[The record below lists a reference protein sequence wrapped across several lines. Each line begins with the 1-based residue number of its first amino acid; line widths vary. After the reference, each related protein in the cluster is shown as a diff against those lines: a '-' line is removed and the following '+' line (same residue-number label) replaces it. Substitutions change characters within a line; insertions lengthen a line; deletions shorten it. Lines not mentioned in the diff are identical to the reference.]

1 MQIKMSDQGLSDQDL
16 YNWVQ
21 WMVSQLPTR
30 PGKSIALLD
39 LSNNS
44 ITSVGAPLTK
54 PDAADGSHGPFL
66 EGFSQL

>member
-44 ITSVGAPLTK
+44 ITSV
-54 PDAADGSHGPFL
+54 
-66 EGFSQL
+66 